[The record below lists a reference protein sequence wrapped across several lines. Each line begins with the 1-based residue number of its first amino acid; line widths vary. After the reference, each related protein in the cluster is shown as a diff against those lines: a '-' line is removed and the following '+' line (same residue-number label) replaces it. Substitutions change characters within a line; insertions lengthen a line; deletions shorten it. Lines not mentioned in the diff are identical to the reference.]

1 MASNKNI
8 RFIIDNKFEVFP
20 VNTSKLRIT
29 HSRQQDQLFFRKKLS
44 DSLVF
49 IKNNC
54 GGFGVGGD
62 HKAEFPLVDG
72 FDYIL
77 RGVKD
82 FGCKVF
88 YIEVQQRC
96 GRTGQA
102 WLTKFKGMFSKYDCD
117 YDLDAN
123 TILAKTEPNDGY
135 SCMLAKWDRKYNVL
149 DNTDV
154 SVPTLQE
161 TKLLKTTRWV
171 RYYCLFS
178 YIESYK
184 SDAQGRATQPDTR
197 YGYCNRNPMPSVSG
211 YDVITWIME
220 EGTFKFADN
229 AIKDDERSSGTI
241 DIYNRPYNSST
252 CFRGV
257 IGVSSHFPATSEPQ
271 KWERLAL
278 TGGIGWYVKSA
289 GFEFIS
295 VNIRGCIN
303 ISNLLNNLVSRL
315 GCNIVQSSTGI
326 FNYNTNPVTNTTPNI
341 LRRLYITQ
349 KSNVVRFYV
358 SAPATIMQLT
368 LKQTLGFIRHLYQI
382 YPILESV
389 GNNGQPV
396 LRLEHI
402 SWFKTQGGTWDLG
415 ATNPETLKGYNKYS
429 YDKKDM
435 PFKETWEV
443 ADIKDLSVTYG
454 SNCANTETE
463 AKFSESNIWLDI
475 NSMLS
480 NEDSGYDGVV
490 FLYGGL
496 NAYESGASID
506 YWQTIKDYYKE
517 ERPFKN
523 GVRLD
528 IGAGQEVIWNSTTMN
543 KSQEDIIIPF
553 PCQTLDK
560 QIIKTTLGVGAL
572 ESAEE
577 DLSAGT
583 IKLKIK
589 FQR

>member
-29 HSRQQDQLFFRKKLS
+29 HARQQDQLFFRKKLS

-102 WLTKFKGMFSKYDCD
+102 WLTKYKGMFSKYDCD

-135 SCMLAKWDRKYNVL
+135 SCMLAKWDIKYNVL
-149 DNTDV
+149 DTPLMQRVINID
-154 SVPTLQE
+154 
-161 TKLLKTTRWV
+161 TTRWV
-171 RYYCLFS
+171 KYYCKFTFEHTSKPTNQLQTP
-178 YIESYK
+178 
-184 SDAQGRATQPDTR
+184 DAR
-197 YGYCNRNPMPSVSG
+197 YGYCNRTLFDP
-211 YDVITWIME
+211 YVIPTLDIVTWIME
-220 EGTFKFADN
+220 EGTFKFANN
-229 AIKDDERSSGTI
+229 AIKDPERSTSTTE
-241 DIYNRPYNSST
+241 IYNRPYNPTT

-257 IGVSSHFPATSEPQ
+257 IGTAHNMPLTSEPL
-271 KWERLAL
+271 KWERFQITSVWAY
-278 TGGIGWYVKSA
+278 YVKSA
-289 GFEFIS
+289 GFEFIT
-295 VNIRGCIN
+295 VPINGCIN
-303 ISNLLNNLVSRL
+303 MSYLIENLVGRL
-315 GCNIVQSSTGI
+315 GCSINNSSGI
-326 FNYNTNPVTNTTPNI
+326 LKYDTNPVTNQTPNP
-341 LRRLYITQ
+341 LKKLHITQ

-358 SAPATIMQLT
+358 SQPATIMQLT
-368 LKQTLGFIRHLYQI
+368 LKQVLGFLKHVYQI
-382 YPILESV
+382 YPLLEST
-389 GNNGQPV
+389 GNSQPV

-443 ADIKDLSVTYG
+443 ADVKDISVTYG

-475 NSMLS
+475 NAMISDE
-480 NEDSGYDGVV
+480 NSGYDGVV
-490 FLYGGL
+490 MLYSG
-496 NAYESGASID
+496 NNVYEDGQSINF
-506 YWQTIKDYYKE
+506 WQTIKDYYKE
-517 ERPFKN
+517 ERPFKQGSRVDLN
-523 GVRLD
+523 EPVN
-528 IGAGQEVIWNSTTMN
+528 WNSTTMN
-543 KSQEDIIIPF
+543 KSQEDIVIPF
-553 PCQTLDK
+553 CCKTLDK

-572 ESAEE
+572 DSAEE